1 MPFLCNHPRLKE
13 VEVFLHHLDKIE
25 MKWQISNLLTIQS
38 TNGWMLKIKVM
49 TEMIM
54 REIEEIWIL
63 NSKTIRHHKN

>member
-1 MPFLCNHPRLKE
+1 
-13 VEVFLHHLDKIE
+13 

-38 TNGWMLKIKVM
+38 TNGWMLKIKAM